1 MRINKVSLVL
11 GRRGTGK
18 TYYIK
23 KVIRSFLVRML
34 KVLVVDTLDHPSYA
48 GVKTIQPSGIA
59 RMRAGDCCR
68 CWGSDTDG
76 ILAACEDFKN
86 GLLVIEDAT
95 KFIEGRLQDS
105 VKRLVYDSKQKNVDI
120 IFIFHGFV
128 ACPPALFRICDN
140 ILMFKTGDTPDVRK
154 NDLPAFEEVVKAHNS
169 VMADKN
175 PYAHK
180 LVNVY

>member
-1 MRINKVSLVL
+1 MRINKVSLLL

-18 TYYIK
+18 TFYLK
-23 KVIRSFLVRML
+23 CVIMSFLMKQS

-48 GVKTIQPSGIA
+48 GVKTIDPRAIA
-59 RMRAGDCCR
+59 RMSAGDCCR
-68 CWGSDTDG
+68 CWGSETDE
-76 ILAACEDFKN
+76 ILLACENFRN
-86 GLLVIEDAT
+86 GLLIIEDAT

-105 VKRLVYDSKQKNVDI
+105 VKRMVYDSKQKNVDI
-120 IFIFHGFV
+120 IFVFHGFV

-140 ILMFKTGDTPDVRK
+140 IVLFKTGDVPDVRK
-154 NDLPAFEEVVKAHNS
+154 NDLPAFDEVCKAHRE

-180 LVNVY
+180 LVNIY

>member
-1 MRINKVSLVL
+1 MSLLL

-18 TYYIK
+18 TFYMK
-23 KVIRSFLVRML
+23 RVIMSFLMKQSKAL
-34 KVLVVDTLDHPSYA
+34 IIDTLDHPAYF
-48 GVKTIQPSGIA
+48 GVKTIPPEFIRG
-59 RMRAGDCCR
+59 MRGGDCCR
-68 CWGSDTDG
+68 CWGSNTDK
-76 ILAACEDFKN
+76 ILEACEEFKN

-120 IFIFHGFV
+120 VFIFHGFV

-140 ILMFKTGDTPDVRK
+140 IVLFKTGDVPDVRK
-154 NDLPAFEEVVKAHNS
+154 NDLPAFEEVSKAHAA

-180 LVNVY
+180 LINIY